1 MTTVALRQ
9 GWGVGQHS
17 PPPWHKLVLSNWGH
31 SSLVECFSTRQEAQ
45 GSIPCSVQI
54 KPHPVSSGLLL
65 SLLPVHL
72 LIFPPAPTRLLFP
85 KYVHL
90 FSPEEQFFLS
100 LLRTLA
106 LHQTLIF
113 LRWYHCSHVSNKWVR
128 VLLYKDLAKES
139 RGIQI
144 ITLRVMAK

>member
-1 MTTVALRQ
+1 MQSFHFNFSFIKKNTVALGEGRS
-9 GWGVGQHS
+9 GTAYTSTPGI
-17 PPPWHKLVLSNWGH
+17 KLILSNWGY
-31 SSLVECFSTRQEAQ
+31 SSLVECFSNMQEAQ
-45 GSIPCSVQI
+45 GSIPRSVQI

-72 LIFPPAPTRLLFP
+72 PMFPPAPTSLLFP

-100 LLRTLA
+100 LSRTLA

-113 LRWYHCSHVSNKWVR
+113 LRW
-128 VLLYKDLAKES
+128 
-139 RGIQI
+139 
-144 ITLRVMAK
+144 